1 MYVGN
6 SISMKR
12 YSWKKRIDINQK
24 SFAFTHRYDEDKFYK
39 EKNYSKTNIFLTKIN
54 NRLIL
59 SSLFFTAVFLVIVIK
74 IIELNLFNDHQQSI
88 FNKSY
93 TDARGNILDRNE
105 NPLTANLRLADI
117 GVFPKQIYDKDK
129 FVKNVKTIFPEI
141 SEDRLLQR
149 VNGDSHFWIKR
160 NVSNQYLQKVYDMG
174 ETGIAITPTYL
185 RKYPHDELVSHILGD
200 VDIDNIGIAGIEKSF
215 NQRLSKNEFISSI
228 DIEIQ
233 YAVRDELLR
242 GIKKYKAL
250 GASGILMDINN
261 GEIISMVSLPDFNP
275 NQPVEDIQS
284 QGKYFNKNTLGIY
297 EFGSVMK
304 TFTAAIG
311 LEENI
316 FNLNSMYSIP
326 KRIKVGKNRVE
337 DVHAPC
343 NESKCSVKE
352 IFVHSSNVG
361 TIQMIRD
368 IGTNL
373 QQIYLDRLGLFNKID
388 LNLPELAVPQ
398 QPDPWR
404 SVNTDSISYGYGLSI
419 SPLHLT
425 VATASILNGG
435 YLVRPTLEKKTKHN
449 KESLDQI
456 FSTKTSDEMKYLFN
470 QVVLEGSAK
479 EAFKNSANKSIV
491 GGKTGTARTI
501 RDGVYSRDHKM
512 TSFISV
518 FPIHEPQYILLTVI
532 DRPRGVEEDFYW
544 TNAGWNAAKVGK
556 LIIDRIGPIL
566 AINNEYKLNNNNL
579 LINTSLQ

>member
-1 MYVGN
+1 
-6 SISMKR
+6 MKR
-12 YSWKKRIDINQK
+12 YSGKKRIDINQK
-24 SFAFTHRYDEDKFYK
+24 SFAFTHRYDEDKFSF
-39 EKNYSKTNIFLTKIN
+39 EKNLTKTGIFLTKIN

-59 SSLFFTAVFLVIVIK
+59 ASLFITAIFLVVAIK
-74 IIELNLFNDHQQSI
+74 IIEVNLFNQNEQSI

-93 TDARGNILDRNE
+93 TEARGNILDRNN
-105 NPLTANLRLADI
+105 NPLTANLRLANI
-117 GVFPKQIYDKDK
+117 GVFPNKIYDKNK
-129 FVKNVKTIFPEI
+129 FVNSVKIIFPEL
-141 SEDRLLQR
+141 SRERLLKKT
-149 VNGDSHFWIKR
+149 NGKSHFWIKR
-160 NVSNQYLQKVYDMG
+160 NVSNYKLQQVYDIG
-174 ETGIAITPTYL
+174 ETGIEITPSYL

-215 NQRLSKNEFISSI
+215 NQKLVKNENEFISSI
-228 DIEIQ
+228 DIQIQ
-233 YAVRDELLR
+233 YAVRDELLN

-250 GASGILMDINN
+250 GASGILMDINS

-284 QGKYFNKNTLGIY
+284 EGKYFNKNTLGVY

-304 TFTAAIG
+304 TFTTAIG

-316 FNLNSMYSIP
+316 FNLNTKFAVP

-337 DVHAPC
+337 DVHAAC
-343 NESKCSVKE
+343 DQLECSVKD
-352 IFVHSSNVG
+352 IFVQSSNVG
-361 TIQMIRD
+361 TIQMVRD

-373 QQIYLDRLGLFNKID
+373 QQIYLDRLGLLSRINI
-388 LNLPELAVPQ
+388 NLPELASPQ

-404 SVNTDSISYGYGLSI
+404 DVNRDSISYGYGLSI

-425 VATASILNGG
+425 VATAAVLNGG
-435 YLVRPTLEKKTKHN
+435 YLVKPSLEKIN
-449 KESLDQI
+449 KEDLKVFDQI
-456 FSTKTSDEMKYLFN
+456 FSKKTSDEMKYLFN
-470 QVVLEGSAK
+470 QVVLNGSAK
-479 EAFKNSANKSIV
+479 EAFKESESKLIV

-501 RDGVYSRDHKM
+501 KNGTYDRDHKM

-518 FPIHEPQYILLTVI
+518 FPIHEPKYVLLTVI

-566 AINNEYKLNNNNL
+566 AINSKYELNNSNL

>member
-1 MYVGN
+1 
-6 SISMKR
+6 MKR
-12 YSWKKRIDINQK
+12 YSGKKRIDINQK
-24 SFAFTHRYDEDKFYK
+24 SFAFTHRYDEDKFYT
-39 EKNYSKTNIFLTKIN
+39 EKNHSNTNIFLTKIN

-59 SSLFFTAVFLVIVIK
+59 SSLFFTAIFLVVAIK

-93 TDARGNILDRNE
+93 TDARGNILDRND

-174 ETGIAITPTYL
+174 ETGIVITPTYL

-311 LEENI
+311 LEEKI

-566 AINNEYKLNNNNL
+566 AINNEYELNNNNL

>member
-1 MYVGN
+1 
-6 SISMKR
+6 MKR
-12 YSWKKRIDINQK
+12 YSGKKRIDINQK
-24 SFAFTHRYDEDKFYK
+24 SFAFTHRYDEDKFSF
-39 EKNYSKTNIFLTKIN
+39 EKNLTKTSIFLTKIN

-59 SSLFFTAVFLVIVIK
+59 ASLFITAIFLVVAIK
-74 IIELNLFNDHQQSI
+74 IIEVNLFNQNEQSI

-93 TDARGNILDRNE
+93 TEARGNILDRNN
-105 NPLTANLRLADI
+105 NPLTANLRLANI
-117 GVFPKQIYDKDK
+117 GVFPNKIYDKNK
-129 FVKNVKTIFPEI
+129 FVNSVKIIFPEL
-141 SEDRLLQR
+141 SRERLLKKI
-149 VNGDSHFWIKR
+149 NGKSHFWIKR
-160 NVSNQYLQKVYDMG
+160 NVSNYKLQQVYDIG
-174 ETGIAITPTYL
+174 ETGIEITPSYL

-215 NQRLSKNEFISSI
+215 NQKLVKNENEFISSI
-228 DIEIQ
+228 DIQIQ
-233 YAVRDELLR
+233 YAVRDELLN

-250 GASGILMDINN
+250 GASGILMDINS

-284 QGKYFNKNTLGIY
+284 EGKYFNKNTLGVY

-304 TFTAAIG
+304 TFTTAIG

-316 FNLNSMYSIP
+316 FNLNTKFAVP

-337 DVHAPC
+337 DVHAAC
-343 NESKCSVKE
+343 DQLECSVKD
-352 IFVHSSNVG
+352 IFVQSSNVG
-361 TIQMIRD
+361 TIQMVRD

-373 QQIYLDRLGLFNKID
+373 QQIYLDRLGLLSRINI
-388 LNLPELAVPQ
+388 NLPELASPQ

-404 SVNTDSISYGYGLSI
+404 DVNRDSISYGYGLSI

-425 VATASILNGG
+425 VATAAVLNGG
-435 YLVRPTLEKKTKHN
+435 YLVKPSLEKIN
-449 KESLDQI
+449 KEDLKVFDQI
-456 FSTKTSDEMKYLFN
+456 FSKKTSDEMKYLFN
-470 QVVLEGSAK
+470 QVVLNGSAK
-479 EAFKNSANKSIV
+479 EAFKESESKLIV

-501 RDGVYSRDHKM
+501 KNGTYDRDHKM

-518 FPIHEPQYILLTVI
+518 FPIHEPKYVLLTVI

-566 AINNEYKLNNNNL
+566 AINNKYELNNSNL

>member
-1 MYVGN
+1 MRTN
-6 SISMKR
+6 FI
-12 YSWKKRIDINQK
+12 KKKIIQRQI
-24 SFAFTHRYDEDKFYK
+24 F
-39 EKNYSKTNIFLTKIN
+39 FLTKIN

-59 SSLFFTAVFLVIVIK
+59 SSLFFTAIFLVVAIK

-93 TDARGNILDRNE
+93 TDVRGNILDRNE

-129 FVKNVKTIFPEI
+129 FIKSVKTIFPEI
-141 SEDRLLQR
+141 SEDRLMQR

-160 NVSNQYLQKVYDMG
+160 NVSNHYLQKVYDIG

-185 RKYPHDELVSHILGD
+185 RKYPHDELVSHVLGD
-200 VDIDNIGIAGIEKSF
+200 VDIDNTGIAGIEKSF
-215 NQRLSKNEFISSI
+215 NQRLSKGEFISSI

-242 GIKKYKAL
+242 GINKYKAL

-275 NQPVEDIQS
+275 NQPVEDIQN

-435 YLVRPTLEKKTKHN
+435 YLVKPTLEKKTKHN

-566 AINNEYKLNNNNL
+566 AINNKYKLNNNNL

>member
-1 MYVGN
+1 
-6 SISMKR
+6 MKR
-12 YSWKKRIDINQK
+12 YSGKKRIDINQK
-24 SFAFTHRYDEDKFYK
+24 SFAFTHRYDEDKFYT
-39 EKNYSKTNIFLTKIN
+39 EKNHSNINIFLTKIN

-59 SSLFFTAVFLVIVIK
+59 SSLFFTAIFLVVAIK
-74 IIELNLFNDHQQSI
+74 IVELNLFNDHQQSI

-93 TDARGNILDRNE
+93 TDARGNILDRND

-566 AINNEYKLNNNNL
+566 AINNEYELNNNNL

>member
-1 MYVGN
+1 
-6 SISMKR
+6 MKR
-12 YSWKKRIDINQK
+12 YSGKKRIDINQK
-24 SFAFTHRYDEDKFYK
+24 SFAFTHRYDEDKFSF
-39 EKNYSKTNIFLTKIN
+39 EKNLTKTGIFLTKIN

-59 SSLFFTAVFLVIVIK
+59 ASLFITAIFLVVAIK
-74 IIELNLFNDHQQSI
+74 IIEVNLFNQNEQSI

-93 TDARGNILDRNE
+93 TEARGNILDRNN
-105 NPLTANLRLADI
+105 NPLTANLRLANI
-117 GVFPKQIYDKDK
+117 GVFPNKIYDKNK
-129 FVKNVKTIFPEI
+129 FVNSVKIIFPEL
-141 SEDRLLQR
+141 SRERLLKKI
-149 VNGDSHFWIKR
+149 NGKSHFWIKR
-160 NVSNQYLQKVYDMG
+160 NVSNYKLQQVYDIG
-174 ETGIAITPTYL
+174 ETGIEITPSYL

-215 NQRLSKNEFISSI
+215 NQKLVKNENEFISSI
-228 DIEIQ
+228 DIQIQ
-233 YAVRDELLR
+233 YAVRDELLN

-250 GASGILMDINN
+250 GASGILMDINS

-284 QGKYFNKNTLGIY
+284 EGKYFNKNTLGVY

-304 TFTAAIG
+304 TFTTAIG

-316 FNLNSMYSIP
+316 FNLNTKFAVP
-326 KRIKVGKNRVE
+326 KSIKVGKNRVE
-337 DVHAPC
+337 DVHAAC
-343 NESKCSVKE
+343 DQLECSVKD
-352 IFVHSSNVG
+352 IFVQSSNVG
-361 TIQMIRD
+361 TIQMVRD

-373 QQIYLDRLGLFNKID
+373 QQIYLDRLGLLSRINI
-388 LNLPELAVPQ
+388 NLPELASPQ

-404 SVNTDSISYGYGLSI
+404 DVNRDSISYGYGLSI

-425 VATASILNGG
+425 VATAAVLNGG
-435 YLVRPTLEKKTKHN
+435 YLVKPSLEKIN
-449 KESLDQI
+449 KEDLKVFDQI
-456 FSTKTSDEMKYLFN
+456 FSKKTSDEMKYLFN
-470 QVVLEGSAK
+470 QVVLNGSAK
-479 EAFKNSANKSIV
+479 EAFKESESKLIV

-501 RDGVYSRDHKM
+501 KNGTYDRDHKM

-518 FPIHEPQYILLTVI
+518 FPIHEPKYVLLTVI

-566 AINNEYKLNNNNL
+566 AINSKYELNNSNL

>member
-1 MYVGN
+1 
-6 SISMKR
+6 MKR
-12 YSWKKRIDINQK
+12 YSGKKRIDINQK
-24 SFAFTHRYDEDKFYK
+24 SFAFTHRYDEDKFSF
-39 EKNYSKTNIFLTKIN
+39 EKNLTKTGIFLTKIN

-59 SSLFFTAVFLVIVIK
+59 ASLFITAIFLVVAIK
-74 IIELNLFNDHQQSI
+74 IIEVNLFNQNEQSI

-93 TDARGNILDRNE
+93 TEARGNILDRNN
-105 NPLTANLRLADI
+105 NPLTANLRLANI
-117 GVFPKQIYDKDK
+117 GVFPNKIYDKNK
-129 FVKNVKTIFPEI
+129 FVNSVKIIFPEL
-141 SEDRLLQR
+141 SRERLLKKI
-149 VNGDSHFWIKR
+149 NGKSHFWIKR
-160 NVSNQYLQKVYDMG
+160 NVSNYKLQQVYDIG
-174 ETGIAITPTYL
+174 ETGIEITPSYL

-215 NQRLSKNEFISSI
+215 NQKLVKNENEFISSI
-228 DIEIQ
+228 DIQIQ
-233 YAVRDELLR
+233 YAVRDELLN

-250 GASGILMDINN
+250 GASGILMDINS

-284 QGKYFNKNTLGIY
+284 EGKYFNKNTLGVY

-304 TFTAAIG
+304 TFTTAIG

-316 FNLNSMYSIP
+316 FNLNTKFAVP

-337 DVHAPC
+337 DVHAAC
-343 NESKCSVKE
+343 DQLECSVKD
-352 IFVHSSNVG
+352 IFVQSSNVG
-361 TIQMIRD
+361 TIQMVRD

-373 QQIYLDRLGLFNKID
+373 QQIYLDRLGLLSRINI
-388 LNLPELAVPQ
+388 NLPELASPQ

-404 SVNTDSISYGYGLSI
+404 DVNRDSISYGYGLSI

-425 VATASILNGG
+425 VATAAVLNGG
-435 YLVRPTLEKKTKHN
+435 YLVSPSLEKIN
-449 KESLDQI
+449 KEDLKVFDQI
-456 FSTKTSDEMKYLFN
+456 FSKKTSDEMKYLFN
-470 QVVLEGSAK
+470 QVVLNGSAK
-479 EAFKNSANKSIV
+479 EAFKESESKLIV

-501 RDGVYSRDHKM
+501 KNGTYDRDHKM

-518 FPIHEPQYILLTVI
+518 FPIHEPKYVLLTVI

-566 AINNEYKLNNNNL
+566 AINSKYELNNSNL

>member
-1 MYVGN
+1 
-6 SISMKR
+6 MKR
-12 YSWKKRIDINQK
+12 YSGKKRIDINQK
-24 SFAFTHRYDEDKFYK
+24 SFAFTHRYDEDKFYT
-39 EKNYSKTNIFLTKIN
+39 EKNHSNTNIFLTKID

-59 SSLFFTAVFLVIVIK
+59 SSLFFTAIFFVVAIK

-93 TDARGNILDRNE
+93 TDARGNILDRND

-174 ETGIAITPTYL
+174 ETGIVITPTYL

-566 AINNEYKLNNNNL
+566 AINNEYELNNNNL

>member
-1 MYVGN
+1 
-6 SISMKR
+6 MKR
-12 YSWKKRIDINQK
+12 YSGKKRIDINQK
-24 SFAFTHRYDEDKFYK
+24 SFAFTHRYDEDKFSF
-39 EKNYSKTNIFLTKIN
+39 EKNLTKTGIFLTKIN

-59 SSLFFTAVFLVIVIK
+59 ASLFITAIFLVVAIK
-74 IIELNLFNDHQQSI
+74 IIEVNLFNQNEQSI

-93 TDARGNILDRNE
+93 TEARGNILDRNN
-105 NPLTANLRLADI
+105 NPLTANLRLANI
-117 GVFPKQIYDKDK
+117 GVFPNKIYDKNK
-129 FVKNVKTIFPEI
+129 FVNSVKIIFPEL
-141 SEDRLLQR
+141 SRERLLKKI
-149 VNGDSHFWIKR
+149 NGKSHFWIKR
-160 NVSNQYLQKVYDMG
+160 NVSNYKLQQVYDIG
-174 ETGIAITPTYL
+174 ETGIEITPSYL

-215 NQRLSKNEFISSI
+215 NQKLVKNENEFISSI
-228 DIEIQ
+228 DIQIQ
-233 YAVRDELLR
+233 YAVRDELLN

-250 GASGILMDINN
+250 GASGILMDINS

-275 NQPVEDIQS
+275 NLPVEDIQS
-284 QGKYFNKNTLGIY
+284 EGKYFNKNTLGVY

-304 TFTAAIG
+304 TFTTAIG

-316 FNLNSMYSIP
+316 FNLNTKFAVP

-337 DVHAPC
+337 DVHAAC
-343 NESKCSVKE
+343 DQLECSVKD
-352 IFVHSSNVG
+352 IFVQSSNVG
-361 TIQMIRD
+361 TIQMVRD

-373 QQIYLDRLGLFNKID
+373 QQIYLDRLGLLSRINI
-388 LNLPELAVPQ
+388 NLPELASPQ

-404 SVNTDSISYGYGLSI
+404 DVNRDSISYGYGLSI

-425 VATASILNGG
+425 VATAAVLNGG
-435 YLVRPTLEKKTKHN
+435 YLVKPSLEKIN
-449 KESLDQI
+449 KEDLKVFDQI
-456 FSTKTSDEMKYLFN
+456 FSKKTSDEMKYLFN
-470 QVVLEGSAK
+470 QVVLNGSAK
-479 EAFKNSANKSIV
+479 EAFKESESKLIV

-501 RDGVYSRDHKM
+501 KNGTYDRDHKM

-518 FPIHEPQYILLTVI
+518 FPIHEPKYVLLTVI

-566 AINNEYKLNNNNL
+566 AINSKYELNNSNL

>member
-1 MYVGN
+1 
-6 SISMKR
+6 MKR
-12 YSWKKRIDINQK
+12 YSGKKRIDINQK
-24 SFAFTHRYDEDKFYK
+24 SFAFTHRYDEDKFYT
-39 EKNYSKTNIFLTKIN
+39 EKNHSNTNIFLTKIN

-59 SSLFFTAVFLVIVIK
+59 SSLFFTAIFLVVAIK

-304 TFTAAIG
+304 TFTTAIG

-566 AINNEYKLNNNNL
+566 AINNEYELNNNNL

>member
-1 MYVGN
+1 
-6 SISMKR
+6 MKR
-12 YSWKKRIDINQK
+12 YSGKKRIDINQK
-24 SFAFTHRYDEDKFYK
+24 SFAFTHRYDEDKFYT
-39 EKNYSKTNIFLTKIN
+39 EKNHSNINIFLTKIN

-59 SSLFFTAVFLVIVIK
+59 SSLFFTAIFLVVAIK

-93 TDARGNILDRNE
+93 TDARGNILDRND

-174 ETGIAITPTYL
+174 ETGIVITPTYL

-566 AINNEYKLNNNNL
+566 AINNEYELNNNNL

>member
-1 MYVGN
+1 
-6 SISMKR
+6 MKR
-12 YSWKKRIDINQK
+12 YSGKKRIDINQK
-24 SFAFTHRYDEDKFYK
+24 SFAFTHRYDEDKFSF
-39 EKNYSKTNIFLTKIN
+39 EKNLTKTGIFLTKIN

-59 SSLFFTAVFLVIVIK
+59 ASLFITAIFLVVAIK
-74 IIELNLFNDHQQSI
+74 IIEVNLFNQNEQSI

-93 TDARGNILDRNE
+93 TEARGNILDRNN
-105 NPLTANLRLADI
+105 NPLTANLRLANI
-117 GVFPKQIYDKDK
+117 GVFPNKIYDKNK
-129 FVKNVKTIFPEI
+129 FVNSVKIIFPEL
-141 SEDRLLQR
+141 SRERLLKKI
-149 VNGDSHFWIKR
+149 NGKSHFWIKR
-160 NVSNQYLQKVYDMG
+160 NVSNYKLQQVYDIG
-174 ETGIAITPTYL
+174 ETGIEITPSYL

-215 NQRLSKNEFISSI
+215 NQKLVKNENEFISSI
-228 DIEIQ
+228 DIQIQ
-233 YAVRDELLR
+233 YAVRDELLN

-250 GASGILMDINN
+250 GASGILMDINS

-284 QGKYFNKNTLGIY
+284 EGKYFNKNTLGVY

-304 TFTAAIG
+304 TFTTAIG

-316 FNLNSMYSIP
+316 FNLNTKFAVP

-337 DVHAPC
+337 DVHAAC
-343 NESKCSVKE
+343 DQLECSVKD
-352 IFVHSSNVG
+352 IFVQSSNVG
-361 TIQMIRD
+361 TIQMVRD

-373 QQIYLDRLGLFNKID
+373 QQIYLDRLGLLSRINI
-388 LNLPELAVPQ
+388 NLPELASPQ

-404 SVNTDSISYGYGLSI
+404 DVNRDSISYGYGLSI

-425 VATASILNGG
+425 VATAAVLNGG
-435 YLVRPTLEKKTKHN
+435 YLVKPSLEKIN
-449 KESLDQI
+449 KEDLKVFDQI
-456 FSTKTSDEMKYLFN
+456 FSKKTSDEMKYLFN
-470 QVVLEGSAK
+470 QVVLNGSAK
-479 EAFKNSANKSIV
+479 EAFKESESKLIV

-501 RDGVYSRDHKM
+501 KNGTYDRDHKM

-518 FPIHEPQYILLTVI
+518 FPIHEPKYVLLTVI

-566 AINNEYKLNNNNL
+566 AINSKYELNNSNL

>member
-1 MYVGN
+1 
-6 SISMKR
+6 MKK
-12 YSWKKRIDINQK
+12 YSGKKRIDINQK
-24 SFAFTHRYDEDKFYK
+24 SFAFTHRYDEDKFYT
-39 EKNYSKTNIFLTKIN
+39 EKNHSNTNIFLTKIN

-59 SSLFFTAVFLVIVIK
+59 SSLFFTAIFLVVAIK

-93 TDARGNILDRNE
+93 TDARGNILDRND

-566 AINNEYKLNNNNL
+566 AINNEYELNNNNL

>member
-1 MYVGN
+1 
-6 SISMKR
+6 MKR
-12 YSWKKRIDINQK
+12 YSGKKRIDINQK
-24 SFAFTHRYDEDKFYK
+24 SFAFTHRYDEDKFYT
-39 EKNYSKTNIFLTKIN
+39 EKNHSNTNIFLTKIN

-59 SSLFFTAVFLVIVIK
+59 SSLFFTAIFLVVAIK

-93 TDARGNILDRNE
+93 TDARGNILDRND

-129 FVKNVKTIFPEI
+129 FIKSVKTIFPEI

-160 NVSNQYLQKVYDMG
+160 NVSNHYLQKVYDMG

-275 NQPVEDIQS
+275 NQPVEDIQN

>member
-1 MYVGN
+1 
-6 SISMKR
+6 MKR
-12 YSWKKRIDINQK
+12 YSGKKRIDINQK
-24 SFAFTHRYDEDKFYK
+24 SFAFTHRYDEDKFSF
-39 EKNYSKTNIFLTKIN
+39 EKNLTKTSIFLTKIN

-59 SSLFFTAVFLVIVIK
+59 ASLFITAIFLVVAIK
-74 IIELNLFNDHQQSI
+74 IIEVNLFNQNEQSI

-93 TDARGNILDRNE
+93 TEARGNILDRNN
-105 NPLTANLRLADI
+105 NPLTANLRLANI
-117 GVFPKQIYDKDK
+117 GVFPNKIYDKNK
-129 FVKNVKTIFPEI
+129 FVNSVKIIFPEL
-141 SEDRLLQR
+141 SRERLLKKI
-149 VNGDSHFWIKR
+149 NGKSHFWIKR
-160 NVSNQYLQKVYDMG
+160 NVSNYKLQQVYDIG
-174 ETGIAITPTYL
+174 ETGIEITPSYL

-215 NQRLSKNEFISSI
+215 NQKLVKNENEFISSI
-228 DIEIQ
+228 DIQIQ
-233 YAVRDELLR
+233 YAVRDELLN

-250 GASGILMDINN
+250 GASGILMDINS

-284 QGKYFNKNTLGIY
+284 EGKYFNKNTLGVY

-304 TFTAAIG
+304 TFTTAIG

-316 FNLNSMYSIP
+316 FNLNTKFAVP

-337 DVHAPC
+337 DVHAAC
-343 NESKCSVKE
+343 DQLECSVKD
-352 IFVHSSNVG
+352 IFVQSSNVG
-361 TIQMIRD
+361 TIQMVRD

-373 QQIYLDRLGLFNKID
+373 QQIYLDRLGLLSRINI
-388 LNLPELAVPQ
+388 NLPELASPQ
-398 QPDPWR
+398 QPNPWR
-404 SVNTDSISYGYGLSI
+404 DVNRDSISYGYGLSI

-425 VATASILNGG
+425 VATAAVLNGG
-435 YLVRPTLEKKTKHN
+435 YLVKPSLEKIN
-449 KESLDQI
+449 KEDLKVFDQI
-456 FSTKTSDEMKYLFN
+456 FSKKTSDEMKYLFN
-470 QVVLEGSAK
+470 QVVLNGSAK
-479 EAFKNSANKSIV
+479 EAFKESESKLIV

-501 RDGVYSRDHKM
+501 KNGTYDRDHKM

-518 FPIHEPQYILLTVI
+518 FPIHEPKYVLLTVI

-566 AINNEYKLNNNNL
+566 AINSKYELNNSNL

>member
-1 MYVGN
+1 
-6 SISMKR
+6 MKR
-12 YSWKKRIDINQK
+12 YSGKKRIDINQK
-24 SFAFTHRYDEDKFYK
+24 SFAFTHRYDEDKFYT
-39 EKNYSKTNIFLTKIN
+39 EKNHSNTNIFLTKIN

-59 SSLFFTAVFLVIVIK
+59 SSLFFTAIFLVVAFK

-93 TDARGNILDRNE
+93 TDARGNILDRND

-566 AINNEYKLNNNNL
+566 AINNKYELNNNNL

>member
-1 MYVGN
+1 
-6 SISMKR
+6 MKR
-12 YSWKKRIDINQK
+12 YSGKKRIDINQK
-24 SFAFTHRYDEDKFYK
+24 SFAFTHRYDEDKFSF
-39 EKNYSKTNIFLTKIN
+39 EKNLTKTGIFLTKIN

-59 SSLFFTAVFLVIVIK
+59 ASLFITAIFLVVAIK
-74 IIELNLFNDHQQSI
+74 IIEVNLFNQNEQSI

-93 TDARGNILDRNE
+93 TEARGNILDRNN
-105 NPLTANLRLADI
+105 NPLTANLRLANI
-117 GVFPKQIYDKDK
+117 GVFPNKIYDKNK
-129 FVKNVKTIFPEI
+129 FVNSVKIIFPEL
-141 SEDRLLQR
+141 SRERLLKKI
-149 VNGDSHFWIKR
+149 NGKSHFWIKR
-160 NVSNQYLQKVYDMG
+160 NVSNYKLQQVYDIG
-174 ETGIAITPTYL
+174 ETGIEITPSYL

-215 NQRLSKNEFISSI
+215 NQKLVKNENEFISSI
-228 DIEIQ
+228 DIQIQ
-233 YAVRDELLR
+233 YAVRDELLN

-250 GASGILMDINN
+250 GASGILMDINS

-284 QGKYFNKNTLGIY
+284 EGKYFNKNTLGVY

-304 TFTAAIG
+304 TFTTAIG

-316 FNLNSMYSIP
+316 FNLNTKFAVP

-337 DVHAPC
+337 DVHAAC
-343 NESKCSVKE
+343 DQLECSVKD
-352 IFVHSSNVG
+352 IFVQSSNVG
-361 TIQMIRD
+361 TIQMVRD

-373 QQIYLDRLGLFNKID
+373 QQIYLDRLGLLSRINI
-388 LNLPELAVPQ
+388 NLPELASPQ

-404 SVNTDSISYGYGLSI
+404 DVNRDSISYGYGLSI

-425 VATASILNGG
+425 VATAAVLNGG
-435 YLVRPTLEKKTKHN
+435 YLVKPSLEKIN
-449 KESLDQI
+449 KEDLKVFDQI
-456 FSTKTSDEMKYLFN
+456 FSKKTSDEMKYLFN
-470 QVVLEGSAK
+470 QVVLNGSAK
-479 EAFKNSANKSIV
+479 EAFKESESKLIV

-501 RDGVYSRDHKM
+501 KNGTYDRDHKM

-518 FPIHEPQYILLTVI
+518 FPIHEPKYILLTVI

-566 AINNEYKLNNNNL
+566 AINSKYELNNSNL

>member
-1 MYVGN
+1 
-6 SISMKR
+6 MKR
-12 YSWKKRIDINQK
+12 YSGKKRIDINQK
-24 SFAFTHRYDEDKFYK
+24 SFAFTHRYDEDKFSF
-39 EKNYSKTNIFLTKIN
+39 EKNLTKTGIFLTKIN

-59 SSLFFTAVFLVIVIK
+59 ASLFITAIFLVVAIK
-74 IIELNLFNDHQQSI
+74 IIEVNLFNQNEQSI

-93 TDARGNILDRNE
+93 TEARGNILDRNN
-105 NPLTANLRLADI
+105 NPLTANLRLANI
-117 GVFPKQIYDKDK
+117 GVFPNKIYDKNK
-129 FVKNVKTIFPEI
+129 FVNSVKIIFPEL
-141 SEDRLLQR
+141 SRERLLKKI
-149 VNGDSHFWIKR
+149 NGKSHFWIKR
-160 NVSNQYLQKVYDMG
+160 NVSNYKLQQVYDIG
-174 ETGIAITPTYL
+174 ETGIEITPSYL

-215 NQRLSKNEFISSI
+215 NQKLVKNENEFISSI
-228 DIEIQ
+228 DIQIQ
-233 YAVRDELLR
+233 YAVRDELLN

-250 GASGILMDINN
+250 GASGILMDINS

-284 QGKYFNKNTLGIY
+284 EGKYFNKNTLGVY

-304 TFTAAIG
+304 TFTTAIG

-316 FNLNSMYSIP
+316 FNLNTKFAVP

-337 DVHAPC
+337 DVHAAC
-343 NESKCSVKE
+343 DQLECSVKD
-352 IFVHSSNVG
+352 IFVQSSNVG
-361 TIQMIRD
+361 TIQMVRD

-373 QQIYLDRLGLFNKID
+373 QQIYLDRLGLLSRINI
-388 LNLPELAVPQ
+388 NLPELASPQ

-404 SVNTDSISYGYGLSI
+404 DVNRDSISYGYGLSI

-425 VATASILNGG
+425 VATAAVLNGG
-435 YLVRPTLEKKTKHN
+435 YLVKPSLEKIN
-449 KESLDQI
+449 KEDLKVFDQI
-456 FSTKTSDEMKYLFN
+456 FSKKTSDEMKYLFN
-470 QVVLEGSAK
+470 QVVLNGSAK
-479 EAFKNSANKSIV
+479 EAFKESESKLIV

-501 RDGVYSRDHKM
+501 KNGTYDRDHKM

-518 FPIHEPQYILLTVI
+518 FPIHEPKYVLLTVI

-566 AINNEYKLNNNNL
+566 AINNKYELNNSNL

>member
-1 MYVGN
+1 
-6 SISMKR
+6 MKR
-12 YSWKKRIDINQK
+12 YSGKKRIDINQK

-59 SSLFFTAVFLVIVIK
+59 SSLFFTAIFLVVAIK

-93 TDARGNILDRNE
+93 TDVRGNILDRNE

-129 FVKNVKTIFPEI
+129 FIKSVKTIFPEI
-141 SEDRLLQR
+141 SEDRLMQR

-160 NVSNQYLQKVYDMG
+160 NVSNHYLQKVYDIG

-185 RKYPHDELVSHILGD
+185 RKYPHDELVSHVLGD
-200 VDIDNIGIAGIEKSF
+200 VDIDNTGIAGIEKSF
-215 NQRLSKNEFISSI
+215 NQRLSKGEFISSI

-242 GIKKYKAL
+242 GINKYKAL

-275 NQPVEDIQS
+275 NQPVEDIQN

-566 AINNEYKLNNNNL
+566 AINNEYELNNNNL

>member
-1 MYVGN
+1 
-6 SISMKR
+6 MKR
-12 YSWKKRIDINQK
+12 YSGKKRIDINQK
-24 SFAFTHRYDEDKFYK
+24 SFAFTHRYDEDKFSF
-39 EKNYSKTNIFLTKIN
+39 EKNLTKTSIFLTKIN

-59 SSLFFTAVFLVIVIK
+59 ASLFITAIFLVVAIK
-74 IIELNLFNDHQQSI
+74 IIEVNLFNQNELSI

-93 TDARGNILDRNE
+93 TEARGNILDRNN
-105 NPLTANLRLADI
+105 NPLTANLRLANI
-117 GVFPKQIYDKDK
+117 GVFPNKIYDKNK
-129 FVKNVKTIFPEI
+129 FVNSVKIIFPEL
-141 SEDRLLQR
+141 SRERLLKKI
-149 VNGDSHFWIKR
+149 NGKSHFWIKR
-160 NVSNQYLQKVYDMG
+160 NVSNYKLQQVYDIG
-174 ETGIAITPTYL
+174 ETGIEITPSYL

-215 NQRLSKNEFISSI
+215 NQKLVKNENEFISSI
-228 DIEIQ
+228 DIQIQ
-233 YAVRDELLR
+233 YAVRDELLN

-250 GASGILMDINN
+250 GASGILMDINS

-284 QGKYFNKNTLGIY
+284 EGKYFNKNTLGVY

-304 TFTAAIG
+304 TFTTAIG

-316 FNLNSMYSIP
+316 FNLNTKFAVP

-337 DVHAPC
+337 DVHAAC
-343 NESKCSVKE
+343 DQLECSVKD
-352 IFVHSSNVG
+352 IFVQSSNVG
-361 TIQMIRD
+361 TIQMVRD

-373 QQIYLDRLGLFNKID
+373 QQIYLDRLGLLSRINI
-388 LNLPELAVPQ
+388 NLPELASPQ

-404 SVNTDSISYGYGLSI
+404 DVNRDSISYGYGLSI

-425 VATASILNGG
+425 VATAAVLNGG
-435 YLVRPTLEKKTKHN
+435 YLVKPSLEKIN
-449 KESLDQI
+449 KEDLKVFDQI
-456 FSTKTSDEMKYLFN
+456 FSKKTSDEMKYLFN
-470 QVVLEGSAK
+470 QVVLNGSAK
-479 EAFKNSANKSIV
+479 EAFKESESKLIV

-501 RDGVYSRDHKM
+501 KDGTYDRDHKM

-518 FPIHEPQYILLTVI
+518 FPIHEPKYVLLTVI

-566 AINNEYKLNNNNL
+566 AINSKYELNNSNL

>member
-1 MYVGN
+1 
-6 SISMKR
+6 MKR
-12 YSWKKRIDINQK
+12 YSGKKRIDINQK
-24 SFAFTHRYDEDKFYK
+24 SFAFTHRYDEDKFYT
-39 EKNYSKTNIFLTKIN
+39 EKNHSNTNIFLTKIN

-59 SSLFFTAVFLVIVIK
+59 SSLFFTAIFLVVAIK

-129 FVKNVKTIFPEI
+129 FIKSVKTIFPEI

>member
-1 MYVGN
+1 
-6 SISMKR
+6 MKR
-12 YSWKKRIDINQK
+12 YSGKKRIDINQK
-24 SFAFTHRYDEDKFYK
+24 SFAFTHRYDEDKFYT
-39 EKNYSKTNIFLTKIN
+39 EKNHSNTNIFLTKIN

-59 SSLFFTAVFLVIVIK
+59 SSLFFTAIFLVVAIK

-129 FVKNVKTIFPEI
+129 FIKSVKTIFPEI

-160 NVSNQYLQKVYDMG
+160 NVSNHYLQKVYDMG

-435 YLVRPTLEKKTKHN
+435 YLVKPTLEKKTKHN

>member
-1 MYVGN
+1 
-6 SISMKR
+6 MKR
-12 YSWKKRIDINQK
+12 YSGKKRIDINQK
-24 SFAFTHRYDEDKFYK
+24 SFAFTHRYDEDKFSF
-39 EKNYSKTNIFLTKIN
+39 EKNLTKTGIFLTKIN

-59 SSLFFTAVFLVIVIK
+59 ASLFITAIFLVVAIK
-74 IIELNLFNDHQQSI
+74 IIEVNLFNQNEQSI

-93 TDARGNILDRNE
+93 TEARGNILDRNN
-105 NPLTANLRLADI
+105 NPLTANLRLANI
-117 GVFPKQIYDKDK
+117 GVFPNKIYDKNK
-129 FVKNVKTIFPEI
+129 FVNSVKIIFPEL
-141 SEDRLLQR
+141 SRERLLKKI
-149 VNGDSHFWIKR
+149 NGKSHFWIKR
-160 NVSNQYLQKVYDMG
+160 NVSNYKLQQVYDIG
-174 ETGIAITPTYL
+174 ETGIEITPSYL

-215 NQRLSKNEFISSI
+215 NQKLVKNENEFISSI
-228 DIEIQ
+228 DIQIQ
-233 YAVRDELLR
+233 YAVRDELLN

-250 GASGILMDINN
+250 GASGILMDINS

-284 QGKYFNKNTLGIY
+284 EGKYFNKNTLGVY

-304 TFTAAIG
+304 TFTTAIG

-316 FNLNSMYSIP
+316 FNLNTKFAVP

-337 DVHAPC
+337 DVHAAC
-343 NESKCSVKE
+343 DQLECSVKD
-352 IFVHSSNVG
+352 IFVQSSNVG
-361 TIQMIRD
+361 TIQMVRD

-373 QQIYLDRLGLFNKID
+373 QQIYLDRLGLLSRINI
-388 LNLPELAVPQ
+388 NLPELASTQ

-404 SVNTDSISYGYGLSI
+404 DVNRDSISYGYGLSI

-425 VATASILNGG
+425 VATAAVLNGG
-435 YLVRPTLEKKTKHN
+435 YLVKPSLEKIN
-449 KESLDQI
+449 KEDLKVFDQI
-456 FSTKTSDEMKYLFN
+456 FSKKTSDEMKYLFN
-470 QVVLEGSAK
+470 QVVLNGSAK
-479 EAFKNSANKSIV
+479 EAFKESESKLIV

-501 RDGVYSRDHKM
+501 KNGTYDRDHKM

-518 FPIHEPQYILLTVI
+518 FPIHEPKYVLLTVI

-566 AINNEYKLNNNNL
+566 AINSKYELNNSNL

>member
-1 MYVGN
+1 
-6 SISMKR
+6 MKR
-12 YSWKKRIDINQK
+12 YSGKKRIDINQK
-24 SFAFTHRYDEDKFYK
+24 SFAFTHRYDEDKFYT
-39 EKNYSKTNIFLTKIN
+39 EKNHSNTNIFLTKIN

-59 SSLFFTAVFLVIVIK
+59 SSLFFTAIFLVVAIK

-93 TDARGNILDRNE
+93 TDARGNILDRND

-566 AINNEYKLNNNNL
+566 AINNKYKLNNNNL

>member
-1 MYVGN
+1 
-6 SISMKR
+6 MKR
-12 YSWKKRIDINQK
+12 YSGKKRIDINQK
-24 SFAFTHRYDEDKFYK
+24 SFAFTHRYDEDKFYT
-39 EKNYSKTNIFLTKIN
+39 EKNHSNTNIFLTKIN

-59 SSLFFTAVFLVIVIK
+59 SSLFFTAIFLVVAIK

-93 TDARGNILDRNE
+93 TDARGNILDRND

-174 ETGIAITPTYL
+174 ETGIVITPTYL

-566 AINNEYKLNNNNL
+566 AINNEYELNNNNL

>member
-1 MYVGN
+1 
-6 SISMKR
+6 MKR
-12 YSWKKRIDINQK
+12 YSGKKRIDINQK
-24 SFAFTHRYDEDKFYK
+24 SFAFTHRYDEDKFYT
-39 EKNYSKTNIFLTKIN
+39 EKNHSNTNIFLTKIN

-59 SSLFFTAVFLVIVIK
+59 SSLFFTAIFLVVAIK

-93 TDARGNILDRNE
+93 TDARGNILDRND

-129 FVKNVKTIFPEI
+129 FVKNIKTIFPEI

-566 AINNEYKLNNNNL
+566 AINNEYELNNNNL

>member
-1 MYVGN
+1 
-6 SISMKR
+6 MKR
-12 YSWKKRIDINQK
+12 YSGKKRIDINQK
-24 SFAFTHRYDEDKFYK
+24 SFAFTHRYDEDKFSF
-39 EKNYSKTNIFLTKIN
+39 EKNLTKTGIFLTKIN

-59 SSLFFTAVFLVIVIK
+59 ASLFITAIFLVVAIK
-74 IIELNLFNDHQQSI
+74 IIEVNLFNQNEQSI

-93 TDARGNILDRNE
+93 TKARGNILDRNN
-105 NPLTANLRLADI
+105 NPLTANLRLANI
-117 GVFPKQIYDKDK
+117 GVFPNKIYDKNK
-129 FVKNVKTIFPEI
+129 FVNSVKIIFPEL
-141 SEDRLLQR
+141 SRERLLKKI
-149 VNGDSHFWIKR
+149 NGKSHFWIKR
-160 NVSNQYLQKVYDMG
+160 NVSNYKLQQVYDIG
-174 ETGIAITPTYL
+174 ETGIEITPSYL

-215 NQRLSKNEFISSI
+215 NQKLVKNENEFISSI
-228 DIEIQ
+228 DIQIQ
-233 YAVRDELLR
+233 YAVRDELLN

-250 GASGILMDINN
+250 GASGILMDINS

-284 QGKYFNKNTLGIY
+284 EGKYFNKNTLGVY

-304 TFTAAIG
+304 TFTTAIG

-316 FNLNSMYSIP
+316 FNLNTKFAVP

-337 DVHAPC
+337 DVHAAC
-343 NESKCSVKE
+343 DQLECSVKD
-352 IFVHSSNVG
+352 IFVQSSNVG
-361 TIQMIRD
+361 TIQMVRD

-373 QQIYLDRLGLFNKID
+373 QQIYLDRLGLLSRINI
-388 LNLPELAVPQ
+388 NLPELASPQ

-404 SVNTDSISYGYGLSI
+404 DVNRDSISYGYGLSI

-425 VATASILNGG
+425 VATAAVLNGG
-435 YLVRPTLEKKTKHN
+435 YLVKPSLEKIN
-449 KESLDQI
+449 KEDLKVFDQI
-456 FSTKTSDEMKYLFN
+456 FSKKTSDEMKYLFN
-470 QVVLEGSAK
+470 QVVLNGSAK
-479 EAFKNSANKSIV
+479 EAFKESESKLIV

-501 RDGVYSRDHKM
+501 KNGTYDRDHKM

-518 FPIHEPQYILLTVI
+518 FPIHEPKYVLLTVI

-566 AINNEYKLNNNNL
+566 AINSKYELNNSNL

>member
-1 MYVGN
+1 
-6 SISMKR
+6 
-12 YSWKKRIDINQK
+12 
-24 SFAFTHRYDEDKFYK
+24 
-39 EKNYSKTNIFLTKIN
+39 
-54 NRLIL
+54 
-59 SSLFFTAVFLVIVIK
+59 
-74 IIELNLFNDHQQSI
+74 
-88 FNKSY
+88 
-93 TDARGNILDRNE
+93 
-105 NPLTANLRLADI
+105 
-117 GVFPKQIYDKDK
+117 
-129 FVKNVKTIFPEI
+129 
-141 SEDRLLQR
+141 
-149 VNGDSHFWIKR
+149 
-160 NVSNQYLQKVYDMG
+160 
-174 ETGIAITPTYL
+174 
-185 RKYPHDELVSHILGD
+185 
-200 VDIDNIGIAGIEKSF
+200 
-215 NQRLSKNEFISSI
+215 
-228 DIEIQ
+228 
-233 YAVRDELLR
+233 
-242 GIKKYKAL
+242 
-250 GASGILMDINN
+250 MDINN